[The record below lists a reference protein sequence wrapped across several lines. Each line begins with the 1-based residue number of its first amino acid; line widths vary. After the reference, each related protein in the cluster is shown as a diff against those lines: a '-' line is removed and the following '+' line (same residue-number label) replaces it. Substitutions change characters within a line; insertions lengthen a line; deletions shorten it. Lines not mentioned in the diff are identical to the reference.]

1 MDWRHVL
8 EVNPTRSARRLDT
21 GGEMET
27 EILSINYK
35 FWFAE
40 LDNDVVC

>member
-21 GGEMET
+21 GGE
-27 EILSINYK
+27 ILSINYK

-40 LDNDVVC
+40 LDNDVIR